1 VTFCYEQSCETAG
14 YVNAPKPAV
23 KLVLQ
28 DAYLQAKITSLTVSI
43 P

>member
-1 VTFCYEQSCETAG
+1 MIYKRETAG

-23 KLVLQ
+23 KVVLQ
-28 DAYLQAKITSLTVSI
+28 DAYLELKVTTIAVSI